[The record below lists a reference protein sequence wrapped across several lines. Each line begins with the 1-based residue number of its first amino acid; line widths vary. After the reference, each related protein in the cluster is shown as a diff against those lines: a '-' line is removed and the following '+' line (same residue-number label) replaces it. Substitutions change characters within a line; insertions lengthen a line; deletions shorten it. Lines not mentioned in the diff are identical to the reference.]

1 MTETEQII
9 DDVKGGFFARLM
21 ARGRE
26 WFSGV
31 SRHCREVEAAKDAC
45 ERKNLQ
51 EHGKDWVNRCCG

>member
-1 MTETEQII
+1 MSEIEQAA
-9 DDVKGGFFARLM
+9 DTGKEGFFARLM

-31 SRHCREVEAAKDAC
+31 SQHCRDVEAAKDAC
-45 ERKNLQ
+45 ERKNMQ